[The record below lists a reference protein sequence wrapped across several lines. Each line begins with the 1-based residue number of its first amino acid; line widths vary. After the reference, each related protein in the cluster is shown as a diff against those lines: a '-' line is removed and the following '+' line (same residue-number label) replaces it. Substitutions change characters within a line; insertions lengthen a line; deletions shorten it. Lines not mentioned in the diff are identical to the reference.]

1 VALIKGGIRR
11 DRIWRITSSPDGE
24 TVLMELDPVSVGAS
38 PVIPISIIARII
50 EPDPRLRDVRLYFDP
65 RPLGLTA
72 DSSAATVSP

>member
-1 VALIKGGIRR
+1 
-11 DRIWRITSSPDGE
+11 
-24 TVLMELDPVSVGAS
+24 MELDPVSVGAS